1 MLDEFL
7 ICCSLS
13 PFCPW
18 SCPLCS
24 DVSANSTAAYVTGMV
39 RGATTGLVIDL
50 GEQTHGKGGRGPGQG
65 KKTCNQWPE

>member
-1 MLDEFL
+1 MAAVCWN
-7 ICCSLS
+7 CCSLS
-13 PFCPW
+13 RLCPW

-50 GEQTHGKGGRGPGQG
+50 GEQTHGKGREGAWAREGSV
-65 KKTCNQWPE
+65 